1 MAIKKNIFISHSWA
15 YSTTYDSLI
24 KLQAIVGKAIEELIR
39 NSKQKFFHR
48 SNSMGVRF
56 VIHELLRTRNALI
69 ELISSLRKKMFL
81 CFD

>member
-1 MAIKKNIFISHSWA
+1 MGARKHTRTRTHTHTHTHTI
-15 YSTTYDSLI
+15 
-24 KLQAIVGKAIEELIR
+24 QKANTGAET
-39 NSKQKFFHR
+39 KQKFFHR